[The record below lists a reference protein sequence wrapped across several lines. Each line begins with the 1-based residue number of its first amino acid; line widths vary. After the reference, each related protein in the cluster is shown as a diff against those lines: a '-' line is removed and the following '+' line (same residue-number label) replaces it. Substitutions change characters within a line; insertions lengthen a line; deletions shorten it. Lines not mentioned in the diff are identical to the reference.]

1 MWRENSDRGTEK
13 QRVRLLLEVQVP
25 LWMEMCE
32 MLICGYLPPTKA
44 LGQSSAFELS
54 YTLLYIS
61 SMDSGVIYQVQLNV
75 NKHVSTVNKQIA
87 LEQHI

>member
-1 MWRENSDRGTEK
+1 M
-13 QRVRLLLEVQVP
+13 P

-32 MLICGYLPPTKA
+32 ILSVATKA

>member
-1 MWRENSDRGTEK
+1 M
-13 QRVRLLLEVQVP
+13 P

-61 SMDSGVIYQVQLNV
+61 SMDSGIIYQVQLNV
-75 NKHVSTVNKQIA
+75 NKHVSTVNKHIA
-87 LEQHI
+87 LEQHIYSRFNIVTDSTTFGCIGLY